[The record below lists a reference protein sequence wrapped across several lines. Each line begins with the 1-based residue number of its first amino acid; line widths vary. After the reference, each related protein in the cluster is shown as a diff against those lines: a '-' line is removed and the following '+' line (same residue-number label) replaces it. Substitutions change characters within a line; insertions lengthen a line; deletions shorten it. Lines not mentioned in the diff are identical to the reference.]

1 MLDVTK
7 LDEETIWKIVQEIRK
22 SFLSEYTEPECQ
34 YNDDKEDKILLS
46 NYNIK
51 NNINNLE
58 IKLEQFQTS
67 TENRNVSEETIQ
79 TAAKMFT
86 YLNHCPPKLLS
97 FVENLVTTG
106 RAKDMILGLS
116 NAKITFEGY
125 VKQSSSK
132 ILIKMMETLNLKQFQ
147 KIQIITKG
155 KCCNKNSSYNKCE
168 KTLNSTLEEK
178 GTFIKSN
185 VELPI
190 PYITPTGP
198 FPLFP
203 SILFLVLT
211 RTLTSSM
218 SSTN

>member
-1 MLDVTK
+1 MLDKTK
-7 LDEETIWKIVQEIRK
+7 LAEETTWKIVQEIRK

-34 YNDDKEDKILLS
+34 YNNDKEDKILLS
-46 NYNIK
+46 NNNIK

-58 IKLEQFQTS
+58 KKLEQSQPS
-67 TENRNVSEETIQ
+67 MDVSDETIQ

-116 NAKITFEGY
+116 NAKNTFEGY

-132 ILIKMMETLNLKQFQ
+132 ILIKLMETLKLKQFE

-155 KCCNKNSSYNKCE
+155 KCFNKNASFDNCG
-168 KTLNSTLEEK
+168 KTLNLTHEENL
-178 GTFIKSN
+178 GILIKSI
-185 VELPI
+185 V
-190 PYITPTGP
+190 
-198 FPLFP
+198 
-203 SILFLVLT
+203 
-211 RTLTSSM
+211 
-218 SSTN
+218 